1 MELYYYQL
9 YQSHTL
15 EYRKLPNERLKLVGK
30 RNGIF
35 QLLKREL
42 SSIESEK
49 ERRKITKGVLQSYLQ
64 HIFMQWTTA
73 RNLSALSSITVC
85 QSYKKVMQTVTQK
98 E

>member
-1 MELYYYQL
+1 MEF
-9 YQSHTL
+9 
-15 EYRKLPNERLKLVGK
+15 
-30 RNGIF
+30 F

-42 SSIESEK
+42 SSMENEK
-49 ERRKITKGVLQSYLQ
+49 ERRKITEGVLQSYLQ

-73 RNLSALSSITVC
+73 RNLSALSSIMVF